1 VGSPWHWKDAQPC
14 QKWDQDSK
22 VCYGTCTN
30 LAQLG
35 RKPSGVLLGAIF
47 CEEFF
52 YEIFECYVWYF
63 FPGTISH
70 TMTPCTGFPFFLN
83 FFEPHLAEFQI

>member
-1 VGSPWHWKDAQPC
+1 LPLLGTNKIENPLFMWQVKKKPSYKSCRHWKDAQPC

-22 VCYGTCTN
+22 VCYGTWTN

-52 YEIFECYVWYF
+52 YETLECHVWYF
-63 FPGTISH
+63 
-70 TMTPCTGFPFFLN
+70 C
-83 FFEPHLAEFQI
+83 